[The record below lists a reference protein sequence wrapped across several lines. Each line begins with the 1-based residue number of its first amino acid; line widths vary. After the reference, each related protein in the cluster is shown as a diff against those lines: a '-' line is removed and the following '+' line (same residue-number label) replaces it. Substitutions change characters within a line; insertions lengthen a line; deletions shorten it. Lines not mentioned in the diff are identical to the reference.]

1 MVKMTNQIGLV
12 QTVAQCIK
20 DAEGTIEKIKE
31 QYPRLRSKPSK
42 QGAKRSLE
50 FFEAVVY
57 HLKRLQQ
64 LETEKG
70 SSHE

>member
-31 QYPRLRSKPSK
+31 QYPRGKKKP
-42 QGAKRSLE
+42 GVFRGGSLSPE
-50 FFEAVVY
+50 TLTAVGNG
-57 HLKRLQQ
+57 
-64 LETEKG
+64 KG
-70 SSHE
+70 IEP

>member
-50 FFEAVVY
+50 FS
-57 HLKRLQQ
+57 RR
-64 LETEKG
+64 
-70 SSHE
+70 